1 MCVCVC
7 AHARVYTA
15 YHSAKWGKF
24 SVAWQQ
30 MKISVTS
37 VVWLFIDIG
46 VLKYDFENRLHIAA
60 VLSLLCGVL
69 SVVATVNWYCHR
81 LSLVKNLLKKT
92 I

>member
-1 MCVCVC
+1 M
-7 AHARVYTA
+7 YTA
-15 YHSAKWGKF
+15 YNPAKWGKI
-24 SVAWQQ
+24 SVGWQQ

-37 VVWLFIDIG
+37 VVWLLIEIG

-60 VLSLLCGVL
+60 VLSLLYRVL

-81 LSLVKNLLKKT
+81 LALVKNLLKKT